1 MSYPGLAPNETDLRK
16 IVGVIIRLL
25 AGKMNNVTTVTLT
38 ANATTTT
45 LTDSRIGGGS
55 HLDFSPTTATAA
67 TAMTAL
73 YVSAKAK
80 GSATLTHNNTADT
93 DRTFDVCITG

>member
-16 IVGVIIRLL
+16 IVGVVLRLL
-25 AGKMNNVTTVTLT
+25 AGKTNNVTTVTLT

-55 HLDFSPTTATAA
+55 YIGFEPTTANAA
-67 TAMTAL
+67 STRSTL
-73 YVSAKAK
+73 YVSAKDK
-80 GSATLTHNNTADT
+80 GTATLTHSNTADVDKT
-93 DRTFDVCITG
+93 YAVLIVG